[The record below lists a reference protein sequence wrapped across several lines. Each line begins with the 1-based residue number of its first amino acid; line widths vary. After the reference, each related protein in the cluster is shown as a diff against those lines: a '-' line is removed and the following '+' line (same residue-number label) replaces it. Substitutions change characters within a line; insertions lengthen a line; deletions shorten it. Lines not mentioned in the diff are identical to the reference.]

1 MKLQYQPKLKIQPA
15 VLISYYFLLA
25 FTSTADIIFPIF
37 WNLTQ
42 HYPKKIFVM
51 IFLFLPD
58 SLEPPTLLTVGRSE
72 ACRNVL
78 EKSPRGEP
86 EKHYLVQWL

>member
-37 WNLTQ
+37 WNLT
-42 HYPKKIFVM
+42 IFVM

-58 SLEPPTLLTVGRSE
+58 SLKPPTLLTVGRSE

-86 EKHYLVQWL
+86 EKDYLVQWL